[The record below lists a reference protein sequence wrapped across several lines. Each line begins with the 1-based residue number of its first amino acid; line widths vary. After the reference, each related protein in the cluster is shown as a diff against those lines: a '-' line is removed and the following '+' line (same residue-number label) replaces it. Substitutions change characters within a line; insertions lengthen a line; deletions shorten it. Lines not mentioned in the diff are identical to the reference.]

1 VKTEN
6 QENENDNEADVKVEV
21 KEIGLLVQN
30 EEELGFEWK
39 NDDVV
44 VVVVDNV
51 EYMRFYFRCFRYLDV
66 KSEIDLE
73 RNQDSKDER

>member
-39 NDDVV
+39 NDDDV